1 MGGAAALAEALPASK
16 LTTLSLY
23 SNSIGDAGAAALA
36 KALPASKLTVLFLG
50 SNSIGD
56 AGAAALVKA
65 LPASKLTWLDL
76 HSDRM
81 GGKCGTGADSP
92 SVPKGRCAT
101 HGAPSTAARQS
112 SAPCCRCP

>member
-1 MGGAAALAEALPASK
+1 MGALPTTKITELDLYFNSIGDAGAAALAEALPASK
-16 LTTLSLY
+16 LTTLS
-23 SNSIGDAGAAALA
+23 
-36 KALPASKLTVLFLG
+36 LG

-76 HSDRM
+76 HSNRM

-92 SVPKGRCAT
+92 SGAKGACAT